1 MIKNQTPPELREWLK
16 HFRALI
22 LAPLFRNT
30 KSAAFRKPV
39 DAVALGI
46 YPIYFQVRKKI
57 TFSGPAILLPPLCP
71 IRLSYLIQ
79 HGFHVD

>member
-30 KSAAFRKPV
+30 KSNAFRKPV

-46 YPIYFQVRKKI
+46 YPVYFQVRI
-57 TFSGPAILLPPLCP
+57 S
-71 IRLSYLIQ
+71 
-79 HGFHVD
+79 